1 MINRSILIVTHSFY
15 PQNSPRSFR
24 ATELAKEFSRQGHK
38 VTVLTIKNE
47 KIHREFEIVNKLE
60 IKDLGKR
67 KWVSPSFGNTKLGTL
82 FTRAFYRLLSL
93 SLEYPDIELMFMV
106 RKALRKEMNYDLLI
120 SNAVPYPVH
129 WGVAAARKKNHQ
141 ISKVWVAD
149 CGDPYMGERTDSFRK
164 WFYFSKVEKWF
175 MRKTDYISIPV
186 ETAKDGYYP
195 EFHHKL
201 KIIPQGF
208 KFDPIQGS
216 KNYVSNGIPTFAYAG
231 GFIPGLRDPRQ
242 FMDYLSNVDIQFK
255 FIVYTNT
262 PALIDE
268 YKVKLYG
275 KLDVREYIPREDLL
289 KTLNEMDFLVNFDN
303 NTSVQVPSKL
313 IDYALTGRPILNIR
327 SPLEPAAIDQFLK
340 GDYSAKYVVDDIQ
353 KYNIENVVR
362 QFLELL

>member
-1 MINRSILIVTHSFY
+1 MRILIVAAAFY
-15 PQNSPRSFR
+15 PKNSPRANR
-24 ATELAKEFSRQGHK
+24 ATELAKEFARQGHDVK
-38 VTVLTIKNE
+38 VLTVFEKHDYAKLASDMGISIENLGVRRWKSPDFGTSRVGFLMTRATHRMLSLSFEFPDIEIAFMVNKALKNE
-47 KIHREFEIVNKLE
+47 KK
-60 IKDLGKR
+60 
-67 KWVSPSFGNTKLGTL
+67 
-82 FTRAFYRLLSL
+82 
-93 SLEYPDIELMFMV
+93 
-106 RKALRKEMNYDLLI
+106 YDLLI
-120 SNAVPYPVH
+120 SIAVPYPVH
-129 WGVAAARKKNHQ
+129 WGVAWARTRKNR
-141 ISKVWVAD
+141 IAKIWVAD

-186 ETAKDGYYP
+186 ITAKDGYYP

-216 KNYVSNGIPTFAYAG
+216 KNYVSNRIPTFAYAG
-231 GFIPGLRDPRQ
+231 GFIPGLRDPRK
-242 FMDYLSNVDIQFK
+242 FMDYLSNIDIQFK

-303 NTSVQVPSKL
+303 NTNVQVPSKL
-313 IDYALTGRPILNIR
+313 IDYALSGRPILNIR

-353 KYNIENVVR
+353 KYSIENVVR